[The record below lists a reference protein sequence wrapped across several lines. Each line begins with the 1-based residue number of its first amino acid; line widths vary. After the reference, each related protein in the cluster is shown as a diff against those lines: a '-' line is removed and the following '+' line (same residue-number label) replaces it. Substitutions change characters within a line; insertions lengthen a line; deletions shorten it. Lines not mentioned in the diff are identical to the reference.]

1 MVVTIQMRPERIR
14 KTNLTL
20 QQLAINSNAHYFR
33 SECIPVHFRISPVRL
48 TDGQIRSPGLSGG
61 VENQQSG
68 AKYHF

>member
-33 SECIPVHFRISPVRL
+33 SECILLHFEDSPVRL

-61 VENQQSG
+61 VENQPSFT
-68 AKYHF
+68 K